1 VLTRI
6 RLSNGYGNFLCFSQ
20 ILFAEQQIYLPNGRY
35 CLRLWEAFSVTGNT
49 ETVRVLKALASRS
62 RLQILECVKKGIS
75 NPGEIAR
82 EVDRHRSTI
91 EKHLRV
97 LLSAKIVE
105 KIPSL
110 TEGGQLTIRYKIRE
124 NANELLTTIREI
136 SEDL

>member
-1 VLTRI
+1 MTIRI
-6 RLSNGYGNFLCFSQ
+6 RFSNGYGNFFCFLQ
-20 ILFAEQQIYLPNGRY
+20 NLLAEQQIYLTNGRY
-35 CLRLWEAFSVTGNT
+35 YLRLWEASGVTSNT
-49 ETVRVLKALASRS
+49 KTVRVLKALASGS
-62 RLQILECVKKGIS
+62 RLQILKCVKKGIS

-82 EVDRHRSTI
+82 ELDRHRSTI

-97 LLSAKIVE
+97 LLSAEIVE

-124 NANELLTTIREI
+124 NANELLTLISEI